1 MLPTVIDEAVMPVW
15 SLKALDGTVLVDPVE
30 VVFPAAVVVVAELVE
45 LQATAVVATS
55 PTIPSAAKRVF
66 HDAEPKAPPC
76 YQLAEAARAGRTPGH
91 TNS

>member
-1 MLPTVIDEAVMPVW
+1 MPVW

-76 YQLAEAARAGRTPGH
+76 SSAGRGGQGRSH
-91 TNS
+91 TGPHE